1 MESKIIIKKQ
11 IIIWGIVLTG
21 AILLIIGFFLIFKIN
36 EPKISYEYYINDIKS
51 DILGTNL
58 VRYDCNK
65 DITILYDK
73 DVKALSHSKLDS
85 DTKCNLYFEDSLGNY
100 IFNYAYAKDDDTIY
114 NEMDNVIGYTGENPN
129 NYVYFNCDDYSNKD
143 TCEVWRILEVVKIT
157 NEETDKYRLKLIRND
172 ALMLGDITKFIW
184 ANKGTNEGFSTA
196 NIGTLLNNGYYNS
209 LSDYEY
215 ASDTTVLKLD
225 FSKIGL
231 KNDKTRNMLSTG
243 NFKMISEH
251 YENGSADGWY
261 KNENFGINID
271 VLVGLPTISDYVLTK
286 MDTCKNVSIS
296 NFKTCSEKSYL
307 DKNEGIWLLNYDTT
321 NNGTYPFH
329 LENGSISSLSPTFKY
344 LIYPTLYLKSDVM
357 YKGGNGTLDNP
368 YLLNY

>member
-11 IIIWGIVLTG
+11 IIIWGIVLTS

-196 NIGTLLNNGYYNS
+196 NIGTLLNNGYYNA

-215 ASDTTVLKLD
+215 ASDTTWLKLD
-225 FSKIGL
+225 FSKILVIL
-231 KNDKTRNMLSTG
+231 K
-243 NFKMISEH
+243 
-251 YENGSADGWY
+251 
-261 KNENFGINID
+261 
-271 VLVGLPTISDYVLTK
+271 
-286 MDTCKNVSIS
+286 
-296 NFKTCSEKSYL
+296 
-307 DKNEGIWLLNYDTT
+307 
-321 NNGTYPFH
+321 
-329 LENGSISSLSPTFKY
+329 
-344 LIYPTLYLKSDVM
+344 
-357 YKGGNGTLDNP
+357 
-368 YLLNY
+368 